1 MAFLY
6 LKVTIMTNS
15 YDYLLLK
22 LIVTRFM
29 Q

>member
-6 LKVTIMTNS
+6 LKVIMMTNS
-15 YDYLLLK
+15 YDYLLL
-22 LIVTRFM
+22 IVIVVRFM